1 MEKKKLPIPVNSPE
15 SFAICKRK
23 AMEER
28 KRLGKT
34 TEPLTGKVRK
44 KPHPRTKATKD
55 IVERIDEMTKAG
67 LSIHTTATALGIS
80 DSMVQRIRKKIEEG
94 RYTDHV

>member
-1 MEKKKLPIPVNSPE
+1 MGHYIPVNSPE
-15 SFAICKRK
+15 SFAICKRI

-28 KRLGKT
+28 KRLEKT

-44 KPHPRTKATKD
+44 RPKPRTKATED
-55 IVERIDEMTKAG
+55 IVARIKEMTEAG

-80 DSMVQRIRKKIEEG
+80 DSMVQRIRKKLEEG
-94 RYTDHV
+94 RI